1 MIDLNNIWNQIGN
14 ALIVINY
21 ESLDELKKYR
31 EAIKE
36 VGLNVHECY
45 ILAVVSNKREKKM
58 LMEQRSVAFIAPG
71 EIHFFRRMKNE
82 QFRELSRRR
91 FDLIVTIGDVSK
103 KIVKLANRLNH
114 KISVEINCTNFTQDV
129 NLTTDATS
137 PSHLINFA
145 KQTLEKI
152 K

>member
-1 MIDLNNIWNQIGN
+1 MRASKKIWNQIGN
-14 ALIVINY
+14 ALIVVNY
-21 ESLDELKKYR
+21 ASLDELKKYR

-45 ILAVVSNKREKKM
+45 ILAVVSNKREKNM
-58 LMEQRSVAFIAPG
+58 LLEQRSVAFIAPG
-71 EIHFFRRMKNE
+71 EIHFLRRMKNE
-82 QFRELSRRR
+82 PVRELLRRK
-91 FDLIVTIGDVSK
+91 FDLILTIGDVSR
-103 KIVKLANRLNH
+103 KITKLAHRLNH
-114 KISVEINCTNFTQDV
+114 KIAVEINCTNRTQDV

-152 K
+152 E

>member
-1 MIDLNNIWNQIGN
+1 MAESNKIWNKIGN
-14 ALIVINY
+14 ALIVVNY

-31 EAIKE
+31 DAIKE

-45 ILAVVSNKREKKM
+45 ILAVVSSKREKKM
-58 LMEQRSVAFIAPG
+58 LLEQRSVAFIAPS

-82 QFRELSRRR
+82 QVRELLRRK
-91 FDLIVTIGDVSK
+91 FDLILTIGDVSR
-103 KIVKLANRLNH
+103 KIVRLAHKLDH
-114 KISVEINCTNFTQDV
+114 KIGVAINCTNFTQDV
-129 NLTTDATS
+129 KLTTDANS

-152 K
+152 E